1 MTSSEFIQPSLIQ
14 WIDEGLSCEAG
25 ISLDELT
32 CVAYLAWHVVGTVA
46 VCSLQWIYYLPPC
59 LRVKQYTKKS
69 QKMLFPCH
77 ISLPKSQEFQNS
89 FRGFPFSIHQLFSG
103 VGKGC
108 LWHGALSYPIIS
120 ALFLPAALLLWERPV
135 TSQGPFTGPAETLVS
150 VLPVSCSSG
159 PPGNAFRL
167 YLHFHDSSYNSMGHL
182 WLYEVKIFKVKIFK
196 LPHRSYFQL
205 SPKLFV

>member
-25 ISLDELT
+25 ISLDELK
-32 CVAYLAWHVVGTVA
+32 CVVYLAWHVVETVA

-89 FRGFPFSIHQLFSG
+89 FPRFPFSIHQLFSG
-103 VGKGC
+103 VGKGVS
-108 LWHGALSYPIIS
+108 GMVLSVTQLY
-120 ALFLPAALLLWERPV
+120 LPPSFLLL
-135 TSQGPFTGPAETLVS
+135 
-150 VLPVSCSSG
+150 CSSG
-159 PPGNAFRL
+159 RG
-167 YLHFHDSSYNSMGHL
+167 
-182 WLYEVKIFKVKIFK
+182 
-196 LPHRSYFQL
+196 Q
-205 SPKLFV
+205 